1 MYRHIGEAVSRFPV
15 PWIVVWVVFCVAA
28 VSTSPSFLEVW
39 QDGEFAFLPADTPS
53 RQAEDLFRKAFPA
66 ADGERFAEDRVGT
79 SVQQDPLGSNIVIVL
94 QRDDRRTGLTNEDR
108 EFIEDVLL
116 PELEQ
121 VKRTTPRG
129 YRYVPTE
136 RYPEI
141 PSAEQVI
148 RGISTLQDRRIG
160 TLLVS
165 QDEKATL
172 VVVELKTE
180 FLDRQNGL
188 VLERVE
194 ELLTAP
200 YLQARKPLGLS
211 MALSGSATVG
221 RDMLRAEKISASRT
235 ETFTRVLVIVLL
247 LMIYRAPLLA
257 LVPLVTVG
265 VAVELSLALLRH
277 MASWGWIGMFTGLEV
292 YVTVVVY
299 GAGVDYCLF
308 LIARYK
314 EELETGAS
322 FQQAV
327 STSIQRVGAA
337 LATSAGTSICGIAM
351 MGLSDFGKFGQAGF
365 AISFGLAVVLCFAL
379 TFTPAFLLLFKNWA
393 FWPDVRRERVS
404 TQSGFFPS
412 SSLWQKIQEQR
423 WLEQIWTQIG
433 DALLR
438 RPGTI
443 FLVTVLI
450 MMPFAGIGVAYQNNL
465 SYGLLTDLP
474 QDEPSVR
481 GARAVQEHFPAGVTG
496 PITLFLEFDEDV
508 LHREFNGRNLAYEPA
523 ARRFSNALTER
534 LIEIAPGLGIVDV
547 RNQTHPLGM
556 TKAAREYMDSLAGID
571 RRIAQS
577 FAHRTYT
584 SHRGPLAGTVMRI
597 DLVLDLD
604 PFSREAT
611 DRLSQIEAAVMDVIP
626 ETIQHREPDDEL
638 DDDPDEEEQAT
649 ETSPSV
655 TGKTLR
661 ESARIYPLGT
671 TSGIRDLKKVTA
683 RDRIVIAIGVIVVV
697 YLVLLA
703 MLRMPAICAYLI
715 LSVGFSFLVSLG
727 MTFVVFYLRDP
738 TGFTGIDWKVPV
750 YLLTI
755 LIAMGEDYNILLMAR
770 VTEEQEKHG
779 LVRGVISALTKTGSI
794 ISSCGIIM
802 AGTFA
807 SLMSGTLL
815 GMVQLGFALAF
826 GVLLDTFIVRPILVP
841 AYLILLYSGR
851 FGRLGRF
858 LGAPAEANGDE
869 PTVATE

>member
-1 MYRHIGEAVSRFPV
+1 MYRHIGEAVSRFPIL
-15 PWIVVWVVFCVAA
+15 WIVVWVVFCVVA
-28 VSTSPSFLEVW
+28 VSTSPTFLEVW
-39 QDGEFAFLPADTPS
+39 QDGEFAFLPSGSPS
-53 RQAEDLFRKAFPA
+53 RQAEELFRNAFPA
-66 ADGERFAEDRVGT
+66 ADGERFAEDRGGT
-79 SVQQDPLGSNIVIVL
+79 SVQQDPLGSNIVLVL
-94 QRDDRRTGLTNEDR
+94 QRGDRPTGLTDEDR
-108 EFIEDVLL
+108 EFIQDVLL
-116 PELEQ
+116 PELDQ
-121 VKRTTPRG
+121 IRLTTPRG
-129 YRYVPTE
+129 YMYSPVE
-136 RYPEI
+136 SYPEVP
-141 PSAEQVI
+141 PSKQVI

-172 VVVELKTE
+172 VVVELRTE

-188 VLERVE
+188 VVERVE

-200 YLQARKPLGLS
+200 YIQARKPLGLS
-211 MALSGSATVG
+211 VSLSGSATVG

-235 ETFTRVLVIVLL
+235 ETFTKVLVIVLL
-247 LMIYRAPLLA
+247 LLIYRAPLLA
-257 LVPLVTVG
+257 MVPLVTVG

-308 LIARYK
+308 LVARYK
-314 EELETGAS
+314 EELGTGAS
-322 FQQAV
+322 FEQAI

-351 MGLSDFGKFGQAGF
+351 MGLSDFGKFRQAGF

-379 TFTPAFLLLFKNWA
+379 TFTPAFLLLFRNWA
-393 FWPDVRRERVS
+393 FWPDVRREQVS
-404 TQSGFFPS
+404 SNAGFFPS

-423 WLEQIWTQIG
+423 LLEQIWTAIG

-450 MMPFAGIGVAYQNNL
+450 MLPFAGIGVAYQNNL

-508 LHREFNGRNLAYEPA
+508 LHREFDGRDLAYEPA

-534 LIEIAPGLGIVDV
+534 LREIAPGLGIVDI
-547 RNQTHPLGM
+547 RNQTYPLGM
-556 TKAAREYMDSLAGID
+556 TKAAREYMGSLTGID
-571 RRIAQS
+571 RRIAQG

-584 SHRGPLAGTVMRI
+584 SHRGPLAGTVVRV

-604 PFSREAT
+604 PFSREAV
-611 DRLSQIEAAVMDVIP
+611 DRLTEIEVAIQDVIP
-626 ETIQHREPDDEL
+626 ETVRNPEPDVDAETEDE
-638 DDDPDEEEQAT
+638 PPT
-649 ETSPSV
+649 ERGGLM

-661 ESARIYPLGT
+661 ESGRIYPLGT
-671 TSGIRDLKKVTA
+671 TSGIRDLKKVTD

-703 MLRMPAICAYLI
+703 MLRLPAICAYLI
-715 LSVGFSFLVSLG
+715 ISVGFSFLVSLG

-779 LVRGVISALTKTGSI
+779 LVRGVIVALTRTGSI

-802 AGTFA
+802 AGTFS

-858 LGAPAEANGDE
+858 LGAPADGNGE
-869 PTVATE
+869 SIPATAE